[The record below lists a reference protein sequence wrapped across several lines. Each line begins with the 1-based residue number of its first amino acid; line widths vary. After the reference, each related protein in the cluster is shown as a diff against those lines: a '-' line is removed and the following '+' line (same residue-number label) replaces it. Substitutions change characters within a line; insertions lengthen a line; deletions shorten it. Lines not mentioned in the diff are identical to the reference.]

1 MAIGIQDEHEELR
14 TAVQGWA
21 EARDV
26 AGAMRAALEAD
37 TDAVP
42 GYWADLAGQGLLAIH
57 LAEEFGGQGA
67 GLVELAVVAEELGRA
82 AAVGPWDTTAIVAG
96 IVAAAGSGSLAKGVL
111 PGLADGS
118 LSATLSIPIAA
129 PDGSP
134 MAASGLTGVRDA
146 DGSIVIS
153 GSLRPL
159 LHGSIVTHG
168 LAAAVVGGDPA
179 GETVWVLL
187 ERADAADV
195 IALPSFDLTR
205 PCATWVFDGARVP
218 AERVLDGATTGM
230 VRDLALVVL
239 SAEAVGGARWC
250 LDSAAEHARTREQ
263 FGRPIG
269 QFQGIKHR
277 LANMLVS
284 VEQAVAAT
292 WDAAL
297 VLGAEFGATSGDET
311 DQGSLAVQ
319 LAAALALDGYVEAAK
334 GAIQVLG
341 GMGFTWEHD
350 AHVHLRR
357 ATTLRQLVGGTAP
370 LRAESA
376 RLALAG
382 WRRRLT
388 VDLPPEAEAMRA
400 DLGAVVA
407 RIAAIEDPAV
417 RHRAL
422 ADEGLLAPHWPAPWG
437 RDAGA
442 VEQLVI
448 DQVCAEADLKRP
460 NLAVAAWALPTIMAH
475 GTAEQTERWVGPTLR
490 GEYIWCQLFSEPGA
504 GSDLAA
510 LSTRATRVDGGWSLT
525 GQKVWTSV
533 AQRAHWGICLART
546 NPDVPKHRG
555 ITYFLVDMKSAG
567 IDIRPLREIT
577 GDALFNEVFFDD
589 CFVPDECVV
598 GEVDGGWKLA
608 RTTLANERVSLS
620 SDSAFGG
627 ALEGVLHRV
636 AADSALQDPVTL
648 DRLGY
653 LLAEAQSLAQL
664 GMRATLRSVG
674 GLQPGSESSVRKL
687 LGAEFDQRVHEFG
700 LDICGPDGALMQG
713 DAAASAYGVLQSK
726 CMTIAGGTSE
736 VQRNVIGER
745 LLGLPR
751 DPEPGR

>member
-21 EARDV
+21 EARNV
-26 AGAMRAALEAD
+26 AGVMRAALEAD
-37 TDAVP
+37 ADAVP
-42 GYWADLAGQGLLAIH
+42 DYWADLAGQGLLAIH

-67 GLVELAVVAEELGRA
+67 GLIELAVVAEELGRA